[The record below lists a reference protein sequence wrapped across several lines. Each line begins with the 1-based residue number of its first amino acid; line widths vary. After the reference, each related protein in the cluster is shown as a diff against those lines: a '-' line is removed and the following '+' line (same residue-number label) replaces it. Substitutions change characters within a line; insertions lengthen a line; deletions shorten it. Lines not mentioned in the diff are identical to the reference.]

1 MWISEEKKWMEEP
14 ELAAYI
20 KNLKKERDE
29 YKQKVADLLAEIRQL
44 QLEEEIEQMGG

>member
-29 YKQKVADLLAEIRQL
+29 YKQKIADLLAEIRQL